1 MVSTPHPPILG
12 ETFQTFLKKEMVEK
26 IMYFRG
32 NLTFRGN
39 LDDFIDTISFTYYK
53 LYDNKYLSLLNQ
65 LKMCSFRSKLLHEM
79 DMFK

>member
-1 MVSTPHPPILG
+1 
-12 ETFQTFLKKEMVEK
+12 MVEK

-65 LKMCSFRSKLLHEM
+65 LKMCLFRLKLLHEM